1 MASQAF
7 LLHPLL
13 ARWIYAPARIATG
26 TMGYKHR
33 AAAREGGR
41 NAHLM
46 RNLGKKLAQTGPSEA
61 ELERTKMNAQRRPS
75 SRKPVSGRDRARAGS
90 QGYQAVAKPV
100 ITL

>member
-33 AAAREGGR
+33 RPREGGR

-46 RNLGKKLAQTGPSEA
+46 RNLVKKLAQTGPSEA

-75 SRKPVSGRDRARAGS
+75 SRKPVSGRDG
-90 QGYQAVAKPV
+90 QGPVAKATKP
-100 ITL
+100 